1 MCGIVGYLGNKE
13 AADILVDGLKKL
25 EYRGYDSAGIAI
37 YNGEGI
43 QVLRSVGKLGELAE
57 LTDVVDPWGVVGI
70 GHTRWATHGKPS
82 TQNAH
87 PHCDCTGKFV
97 VVHNGIIENYL
108 PLREELIAEGHVFS
122 SETDTEV
129 LAHLLEKFYAGDLV
143 KAVQKTVAVIRGAFA
158 FVAFTEHEPDRLV
171 AVREDSPL
179 IIGIGQN
186 EQFIASDIPA
196 ILKYTN
202 RVYILNDGE
211 IADLSRE
218 TIKLMTATGEPVE
231 REVFTVDWNPEM
243 AEKNGYEHF
252 MLKEIHEQPEA
263 LRRFLAGRLNDQ
275 VIQLEELNLT
285 IADLQKYSKI
295 SIVACGTAY
304 HSGLIGKYVLE
315 KLVRIP
321 VEVNIASEFR
331 YSSPLVDQSTLVI
344 VVSQSGETLDTLA
357 ALREAKDRG
366 ATVVAFT
373 NVVGSTISREADQVL
388 YLRVG
393 PEIAVAST
401 KAYSA
406 MVMAFYIFAL
416 YLGQVRKTLS
426 ADYLETAISALKQIP
441 QQVEQIIVDTEEQ
454 IWEFAEQF
462 TKYENTF
469 FIGRSVDYA
478 VAMEG
483 SLKLKEIS
491 YIHAEA
497 YPAGELKHG
506 TLALIVEG
514 VPVITLATQKSIYE
528 KMLSNIQEVR
538 AREAFVTAIALEG
551 DEEIKKSADYVL
563 YIPETVELFT
573 SVLAIIP
580 LQLLAYYVSKFRGCD
595 VDQPRNLAKS
605 VTVE

>member
-25 EYRGYDSAGIAI
+25 EYRGYDSAGIAV
-37 YNGEGI
+37 YNGKGI

-179 IIGIGQN
+179 IIGIGQD

-218 TIKLMTATGEPVE
+218 TIKLMTVTGEPVE

-426 ADYLETAISALKQIP
+426 EGYLEAAISALKQIP
-441 QQVEQIIVDTEEQ
+441 QQIEQIIVETEEQ
-454 IWEFAEQF
+454 IWEFAERF

-514 VPVITLATQKSIYE
+514 VPVITLATQKSVYE

-580 LQLLAYYVSKFRGCD
+580 LQLLAYYVSKLRGCD

>member
-25 EYRGYDSAGIAI
+25 EYRGYDSAGIAV
-37 YNGEGI
+37 YNGKGI

-129 LAHLLEKFYAGDLV
+129 LAHLLEKFYSGDLV

-179 IIGIGQN
+179 IIGIGQD

-218 TIKLMTATGEPVE
+218 TIKLMTVTGEPVD

-426 ADYLETAISALKQIP
+426 EDYLEAAISALKQIP
-441 QQVEQIIVDTEEQ
+441 QQIEQIIVETEEQ
-454 IWEFAEQF
+454 IWEFAERF

-573 SVLAIIP
+573 SILAIIP
-580 LQLLAYYVSKFRGCD
+580 LQLLAYYVSKIRGCD

>member
-1 MCGIVGYLGNKE
+1 MCGIVGYLGNKV

-25 EYRGYDSAGIAI
+25 EYRGYDSAGIAV
-37 YNGEGI
+37 YNRQGI
-43 QVLRSVGKLGELAE
+43 QVLRSVGKLRELAQ
-57 LTDVVDPWGVVGI
+57 LTDIVDPWGDVGI

-87 PHCDCTGKFV
+87 PHCDCSGKFV

-143 KAVQKTVAVIRGAFA
+143 KAVQKTVSVIRGAFA

-179 IIGIGQN
+179 IIGLGED

-202 RVYILNDGE
+202 QVYILNDGE
-211 IADLSRE
+211 IADLSRKK
-218 TIKLMTATGEPVE
+218 IKLMTVE
-231 REVFTVDWNPEM
+231 GRPIQREVFTVDWNPEM

-263 LRRFLAGRLNDQ
+263 LRRFLTGRLGDQ
-275 VIQLEELNLT
+275 KVYLEEFQSML
-285 IADLQKYSKI
+285 ADFKRYSKI
-295 SIVACGTAY
+295 FIVACGTAY
-304 HSGLIGKYVLE
+304 HSGLLGKYVLE
-315 KLVRIP
+315 RLVRIP

-331 YSSPLVDQSTLVI
+331 YASPLIDQSTLVI

-357 ALREAKDRG
+357 ALREARERG

-373 NVVGSTISREADQVL
+373 NVVGSTIAREADEVL

-406 MVMAFYIFAL
+406 MVLAFYLFGL

-426 ADYLETAISALKQIP
+426 KDYLERAITALKQIP
-441 QQVEQIIVDTEEQ
+441 QQIKQIITETEEE
-454 IWEFAEQF
+454 IGRLAEGF
-462 TKYENTF
+462 SKHENAF
-469 FIGRSVDYA
+469 FIGRSGDYA

-538 AREAFVTAIALEG
+538 AREAWVAAIALEG
-551 DEEIKKSADYVL
+551 DEEIKKSADHVI
-563 YIPETVELFT
+563 YIPETLELFT
-573 SVLAIIP
+573 SILAIIP
-580 LQLLAYYVSKFRGCD
+580 LQLLAYYVSKLRGCD